1 MIRKFARPYAKAL
14 MEIQP
19 DPAQALRTLGE
30 LVQFERARAS
40 SADLEELFRNPG
52 FDAETRIRV
61 TRTMSDRL
69 GLSDLS
75 KRIIEVL
82 VRNHRINDLHSIIE
96 AWRGLINQA
105 LGVSVA
111 EVRTAH
117 TLAPD
122 EQATLQASL
131 EKRFGRKIELRLSTD
146 ASLLGG
152 FIAQV
157 ESEVYDASVSG
168 QINKF
173 KASLT

>member
-1 MIRKFARPYAKAL
+1 MIRRFARPYAKAM

-19 DPAQALRTLGE
+19 DPAEAQRTLEE
-30 LVQFERARAS
+30 LARFERARS
-40 SADLEELFRNPG
+40 SSPDLEELFRNPG
-52 FDAETRIRV
+52 FDAETRIQI
-61 TRTMSDRL
+61 TRTMGERL

-75 KRIIEVL
+75 KRTIGVL
-82 VRNHRINDLHSIIE
+82 VRNHRINDLGSIIE
-96 AWRGLINQA
+96 AWRALINLA

-111 EVRTAH
+111 QVRTAH
-117 TLAPD
+117 PLAP
-122 EQATLQASL
+122 EEEAKLQASL

-168 QINKF
+168 QLNKF
-173 KASLT
+173 KESLT

>member
-1 MIRKFARPYAKAL
+1 MIRKFARPYARAL

-19 DPAQALRTLGE
+19 DPTQALRTLDE
-30 LVQFERARAS
+30 LARFERARAS

-52 FDAETRIRV
+52 FDAETRIRI
-61 TRTMSDRL
+61 TRTMGDRL
-69 GLSDLS
+69 ELSDLT
-75 KRIIEVL
+75 KKIIEVL
-82 VRNHRINDLHSIIE
+82 VRNHRINDLSSIIE
-96 AWRGLINQA
+96 GWRAMVNQA

-122 EQATLQASL
+122 EQAGLQASL